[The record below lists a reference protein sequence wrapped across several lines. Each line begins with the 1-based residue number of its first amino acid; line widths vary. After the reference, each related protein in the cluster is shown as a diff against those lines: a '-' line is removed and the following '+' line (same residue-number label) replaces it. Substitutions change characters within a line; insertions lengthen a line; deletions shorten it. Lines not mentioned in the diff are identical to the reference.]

1 MKIAVI
7 GAGISGNYAAYK
19 LSKNH
24 EVTVFE
30 KRERFGGHSATI
42 DVNYDGQQIAVD
54 TGFIVFNELNYP
66 GLTRLFA
73 ELDVET
79 NQSNMSFAFSSSY
92 NIKSGGLEWS
102 GDSMDTIF
110 AQRMNLFRP
119 SFWMMLREI
128 LRFNKIANNGDLIT
142 DASESLGNWLK
153 RHKFSESFKN
163 NYLIPMGAAIW
174 STPSKAMN
182 DFPAK
187 SFLNFFINH
196 KLTYQDRP
204 VWRTVKD
211 GSREYVKK
219 LVAKTS
225 ADFKVNSEVT
235 KVTRRDAKVQV
246 YVNNENVFETFDA
259 VIFAAHTNQ
268 TLSLL
273 NDADA
278 QEQKILSGIK
288 YLPNQVYLHRDRRLM
303 PKREKVWSAWN
314 YLHNKEENNNIIVT
328 VSYWMNRLQNIN
340 KKYPLF
346 VTLNPPEP
354 PASELT
360 FGYFEYDHP
369 QFDRNAF
376 AAQSNLSS
384 IQGNR
389 NSWFC
394 GAWAGFGFHEDG
406 LQSAQRIVTDIES
419 RNYVET
425 IANAS

>member
-1 MKIAVI
+1 
-7 GAGISGNYAAYK
+7 
-19 LSKNH
+19 
-24 EVTVFE
+24 
-30 KRERFGGHSATI
+30 
-42 DVNYDGQQIAVD
+42 
-54 TGFIVFNELNYP
+54 
-66 GLTRLFA
+66 
-73 ELDVET
+73 
-79 NQSNMSFAFSSSY
+79 
-92 NIKSGGLEWS
+92 
-102 GDSMDTIF
+102 
-110 AQRMNLFRP
+110 
-119 SFWMMLREI
+119 
-128 LRFNKIANNGDLIT
+128 
-142 DASESLGNWLK
+142 
-153 RHKFSESFKN
+153 
-163 NYLIPMGAAIW
+163 MGAAIW
-174 STPSKAMN
+174 STPSEAMN

-196 KLTYQDRP
+196 KLTHQNRP
-204 VWRTVKD
+204 VWRTVKG

-235 KVTRRDAKVQV
+235 KVTRQDAKVQV
-246 YVNNENVFETFDA
+246 YINNENVFETFDA

-273 NDADA
+273 NDADY
-278 QEQKILSGIK
+278 QEQKILSDIK
-288 YLPNQVYLHRDRRLM
+288 YLPNKVYLHRDRRLM
-303 PKREKVWSAWN
+303 PKRKKVWSAWN
-314 YLHNKEENNNIIVT
+314 YLHDKDEKNNIIVT

-406 LQSAQRIVTDIES
+406 LQSAQRIVTDFES

>member
-1 MKIAVI
+1 
-7 GAGISGNYAAYK
+7 
-19 LSKNH
+19 
-24 EVTVFE
+24 
-30 KRERFGGHSATI
+30 
-42 DVNYDGQQIAVD
+42 
-54 TGFIVFNELNYP
+54 
-66 GLTRLFA
+66 
-73 ELDVET
+73 
-79 NQSNMSFAFSSSY
+79 MSFAFSSAY

-102 GDSMDTIF
+102 GDSLDTIF
-110 AQRMNLFRP
+110 AQRMNLFSP
-119 SFWMMLREI
+119 SFLMMLKEI
-128 LRFNKIANNGDLIT
+128 LRFNKIANNGDLST

-204 VWRTVKD
+204 VWRTVKG

-246 YVNNENVFETFDA
+246 YINNENVFETFDA

-278 QEQKILSGIK
+278 QEQKTLLDIK

-314 YLHNKEENNNIIVT
+314 YLHDKDEKNNIIVT

-346 VTLNPPEP
+346 VTLNPSEP

-419 RNYVET
+419 RNCVET

>member
-1 MKIAVI
+1 
-7 GAGISGNYAAYK
+7 
-19 LSKNH
+19 
-24 EVTVFE
+24 
-30 KRERFGGHSATI
+30 
-42 DVNYDGQQIAVD
+42 
-54 TGFIVFNELNYP
+54 
-66 GLTRLFA
+66 
-73 ELDVET
+73 
-79 NQSNMSFAFSSSY
+79 
-92 NIKSGGLEWS
+92 
-102 GDSMDTIF
+102 MDTIF

-119 SFWMMLREI
+119 YFWMMLKEI
-128 LRFNKIANNGDLIT
+128 LRFNKIANNGELST

-153 RHKFSESFKN
+153 RHRFSESFKN

-204 VWRTVKD
+204 VWRTVKG

-246 YVNNENVFETFDA
+246 YINNENVFETFDA

-278 QEQKILSGIK
+278 QERKILSDIK

-314 YLHNKEENNNIIVT
+314 
-328 VSYWMNRLQNIN
+328 
-340 KKYPLF
+340 
-346 VTLNPPEP
+346 
-354 PASELT
+354 
-360 FGYFEYDHP
+360 
-369 QFDRNAF
+369 
-376 AAQSNLSS
+376 LSL
-384 IQGNR
+384 I
-389 NSWFC
+389 
-394 GAWAGFGFHEDG
+394 H
-406 LQSAQRIVTDIES
+406 I
-419 RNYVET
+419 
-425 IANAS
+425 